1 MIRISVGPTKAKS
14 VNWKKVITDRI
25 LKRRCM
31 MLLHSILDCHFCIY
45 CCTAE
50 VFFSADSLNIKM
62 TLSQDWIQ
70 SLFKAIAY
78 KSTQPE
84 SQPLSQDSCKNPL
97 HKSIWTKIYQI
108 QFWGLDLTCSIFFLA
123 NFLVMI
129 IYFFTLL
136 FRMSLFVPKKTMG
149 RALLSGM
156 ISVFNFVLQQDFGK
170 S

>member
-84 SQPLSQDSCKNPL
+84 SQPLSQRHLPCKNPL
-97 HKSIWTKIYQI
+97 LDEQINLENLSNPIWRTGSG
-108 QFWGLDLTCSIFFLA
+108 WGLDLTCSIFFLA

-136 FRMSLFVPKKTMG
+136 FRMSF
-149 RALLSGM
+149 RA
-156 ISVFNFVLQQDFGK
+156 
-170 S
+170 